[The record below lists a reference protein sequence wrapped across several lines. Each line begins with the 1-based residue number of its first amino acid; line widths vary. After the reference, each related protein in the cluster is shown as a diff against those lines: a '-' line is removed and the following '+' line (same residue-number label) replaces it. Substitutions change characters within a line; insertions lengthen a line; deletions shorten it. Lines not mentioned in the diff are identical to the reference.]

1 MSAAPARV
9 EDDALDLLFRQARS
23 HNAWLP
29 RAVDDVLLEQL
40 YGLARL
46 CPTSVNGC
54 PARFLFLRT
63 DQAKA
68 RLLPALSPGNVD
80 KVRTAPVVA
89 VVAYDTRFHEHLPQL
104 FPHNPG
110 AGAMFEASAA
120 LAESTAFRN
129 SSLQGAW
136 LMLAARALGLDCGPL
151 SGFDAAAVN
160 RAFFPDGRVKVNFLC
175 NLGYGDHA
183 QLFPRSPRLDF
194 AQACTL
200 L

>member
-1 MSAAPARV
+1 MTAAPNRV
-9 EDDALDLLFRQARS
+9 ADDALDLLFRHARS

-29 RAVDDVLLEQL
+29 RAVDDALLVQL
-40 YGLARL
+40 YQLAKL

-63 DQAKA
+63 DEAKA
-68 RLLPALSPGNVD
+68 RLLPALSPGNVE
-80 KVRTAPVVA
+80 KVRSAPVAA
-89 VVAYDTRFHEHLPQL
+89 VIAYDTRFHEHLPQL
-104 FPHNPG
+104 FPHSPG

-120 LAESTAFRN
+120 LAEATAFRN

-160 RAFFPDGRVKVNFLC
+160 REFFPDGRIKVNFLS
-175 NLGYGDHA
+175 NLGYGDPA
-183 QLFPRSPRLDF
+183 GLFPRSPRLDIS
-194 AQACTL
+194 QACTFL
-200 L
+200 